1 MATFDKS
8 NVVNGNVIQSND
20 VLQLFNALDGT
31 TSYNVNIKS
40 GIFSGSFSGS
50 FKGDG
55 SQLTGII
62 AEWDGSRNGD
72 SSITGSFYVSKSN
85 AGYFGLDD
93 VSTFLS
99 HINSVSGIESYI
111 QILPNGNVEIFPGN
125 EDGYGM
131 IKLNSSNGSTVLGS
145 SLNTANGSGS
155 IAQGYNTIT
164 TGYGSHAE
172 GNEGIANGDFS
183 HAEGESTRA
192 NGYGSHAEGGATF
205 ANGADSH
212 AEGYLSVSEGQMSH
226 AEGYNATSSA
236 NYSHAEG
243 LQASSRGLY
252 SHAEGSTTIASGS
265 SSHAEGLATLAFADF
280 SHAEGSNTL
289 TLGQTSHAEGESTKA
304 EGSTSH
310 AEGLNTWAFG
320 EAAHSE
326 GRQTTASGDYSHA
339 EGFKTIASGL
349 YSHAEGSSSIAYGI
363 GSHAEGL
370 NTIASGNFQSV
381 VGKFNLH
388 NNTSSVFVVGIGSNT
403 SNRIDGFKINTDVNG
418 SGSILINADIQFVS
432 KSIDTSAGDAI
443 TINSPVGR
451 FRKDTSG
458 TTFVLTNKYIT
469 TNSIIIL
476 QYASDPGVTGFDN
489 IVSSGMGS
497 CSITFTTSGV
507 PAAPTNNTDMNFL
520 IFN

>member
-1 MATFDKS
+1 MAVFDKS
-8 NVVNGNVIQSND
+8 NVVNGNIIQSND

-55 SQLTGII
+55 SQLTGIT

-72 SSITGSFYVSKSN
+72 SSITGSLYVLKS
-85 AGYFGLDD
+85 GSGFISLDNIA
-93 VSTFLS
+93 TFLS
-99 HINSVSGIESYI
+99 HVNSVSGIESYF
-111 QILPNGNVEIFPGN
+111 QILPNGNIEMFASS
-125 EDGYGM
+125 EDGYG
-131 IKLNSSNGSTVLGS
+131 IITINGSKGSIILGS
-145 SLNTANGSGS
+145 SLNTANGTGS
-155 IAQGYNTIT
+155 IAQGINSIA
-164 TGYGSHAE
+164 TGDGSHAE
-172 GNEGIANGDFS
+172 GNEGFSVGSYS
-183 HAEGESTRA
+183 HAEGEHTTA
-192 NGYGSHAEGGATF
+192 NGVSSHVEGGGSF
-205 ANGADSH
+205 ANGAGSH
-212 AEGYLSVSEGQMSH
+212 AEGYLSVSQGNNSH
-226 AEGYNATSSA
+226 AEGYNTTSSA

-243 LQASSRGLY
+243 LYTDSKGLY
-252 SHAEGSTTIASGS
+252 SHAEGNTTVASGS
-265 SSHAEGLATLAFADF
+265 NSHAEGLATLAFADF
-280 SHAEGSNTL
+280 SHAEGSNTI

-304 EGSTSH
+304 EGSTAH

-403 SNRIDGFKINTDVNG
+403 SNRVDGFKINTDANG

-432 KSIDTSAGDAI
+432 KSIDASAGDAI

-469 TNSIIIL
+469 SNSIIIL

-489 IVSSGMGS
+489 IVSAGMGS